1 MPVDMERSIFRIR
14 EEFTMKAA
22 TVMAR
27 DLEEEECMIEMG
39 KWLMMGSL
47 GRIWHIL
54 LSLMGIQSVIEQN

>member
-1 MPVDMERSIFRIR
+1 
-14 EEFTMKAA
+14 MKAA